1 MVKGLKMCGNE
12 SHATSK
18 DFLFVICLFGIN
30 TCSETEIDLTEYSMY
45 KEHNPINEMS
55 TEGLLRSKLE
65 GGRSN
70 VKAL

>member
-1 MVKGLKMCGNE
+1 M
-12 SHATSK
+12 
-18 DFLFVICLFGIN
+18 ICLFGLN

-45 KEHNPINEMS
+45 EEHNPINEMS

-65 GGRSN
+65 GGRST